1 MVTTCLLFHST
12 HELRKERHV
21 RKDKLHENYTGFFLL
36 LHLSRACCHS
46 LSDHFP
52 IQTFLLAQL
61 LYSSQVTLPHLFK
74 LKKCCC
80 ITSDD
85 TLHKHVIFLLLRS
98 KLRKLAVWHHIMK
111 TSSKARCTLTKP
123 QYCSF
128 YTLLYWATASSLSN
142 AGPQMTR
149 SVLDICWAFLQLT
162 VTLFVA
168 LMNTSICT
176 WHGHTWLSGFF
187 KLDFTVFACPVP
199 RQ

>member
-21 RKDKLHENYTGFFLL
+21 RKDKLHENYTFFFLL

-80 ITSDD
+80 ITSGD
-85 TLHKHVIFLLLRS
+85 TLHKHVIFPLLRS
-98 KLRKLAVWHHIMK
+98 KLRKLAV
-111 TSSKARCTLTKP
+111 
-123 QYCSF
+123 
-128 YTLLYWATASSLSN
+128 
-142 AGPQMTR
+142 
-149 SVLDICWAFLQLT
+149 
-162 VTLFVA
+162 
-168 LMNTSICT
+168 
-176 WHGHTWLSGFF
+176 
-187 KLDFTVFACPVP
+187 
-199 RQ
+199 